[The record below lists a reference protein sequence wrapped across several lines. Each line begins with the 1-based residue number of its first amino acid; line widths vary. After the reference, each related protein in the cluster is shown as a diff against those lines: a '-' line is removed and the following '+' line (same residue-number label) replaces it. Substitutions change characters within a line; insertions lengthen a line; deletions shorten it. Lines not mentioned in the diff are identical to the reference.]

1 MACSFVFACL
11 HQVYLG
17 EEREMREE
25 GRLISQSI
33 KVANAEEARRR
44 TATREAIFL
53 LCDSFSRDFLG
64 HPTRL
69 SILCCHWMRDLVGEV
84 VLSES
89 NSLAFVSPMMLAS
102 TTQQVMEKARCKGN
116 PIVE

>member
-44 TATREAIFL
+44 TATREDF
-53 LCDSFSRDFLG
+53 FS
-64 HPTRL
+64 
-69 SILCCHWMRDLVGEV
+69 
-84 VLSES
+84 
-89 NSLAFVSPMMLAS
+89 SL
-102 TTQQVMEKARCKGN
+102 R
-116 PIVE
+116 